1 MNNWLAHPVE
11 NFLTRRSSKKR
22 HIKSNWLT
30 FTKLLDESLNNQS
43 YRHNSASSLK
53 IGFHILRKKLN
64 IKYKCSWCFP
74 WLSLVELGVSNF
86 ISLRP
91 KIVLLPPWNKLLKTR
106 VPGAFNDKSLSIFQ
120 KLLLSLYRCTSYD
133 KLAWRKYENMRL
145 TLIMI
150 EIIKPLSSKW

>member
-91 KIVLLPPWNKLLKTR
+91 KIVLLPEINSWKLEYLAHLTTNR
-106 VPGAFNDKSLSIFQ
+106 YQYFRNFYCHYTGVHH
-120 KLLLSLYRCTSYD
+120 